1 MIPGGG
7 FRQAAENDRFTTANP
22 SCGGLAAYAPQSEA
36 TLDDGWLARIRNLLQ
51 LVVGAKADS
60 WLVEAR

>member
-1 MIPGGG
+1 MAGV
-7 FRQAAENDRFTTANP
+7 AAK
-22 SCGGLAAYAPQSEA
+22 SEA
-36 TLDDGWLARIRNLLQ
+36 AAFKKLVFIRVHLSRRSCLPASPWLSLARIRNLLQ